1 LSTYQ
6 AFERTKK
13 RENKRSIIAYCL
25 ERDTLLFA
33 MKLAL
38 VVGTILALINH
49 GQAIISGHLNFDQLL
64 PMLITYCVP
73 FSVSMY
79 SQVQGKR
86 ERDRLYA
93 EAIAATEQAEA
104 GAIQNE

>member
-6 AFERTKK
+6 AFEHTKK
-13 RENKRSIIAYCL
+13 RVNKRSIISYCL
-25 ERDTLLFA
+25 ERATLLFA
-33 MKLAL
+33 IKLAL
-38 VVGTILALINH
+38 GVGAILALINH
-49 GQAIISGHLNFDQLL
+49 GQAILTGHLTFDQLL
-64 PMLITYCVP
+64 PILITYCVP

-93 EAIAATEQAEA
+93 EAIAATEQFDTEA
-104 GAIQNE
+104 IRSE